1 MCFLKIDQIFLKG
14 QCQPILS
21 LIQVFQKILEK
32 EIKHE
37 FLMEIYKESLRG
49 QYRSDCTIFWWLMKN
64 LWKDNMDWTILSFI
78 YLLYPGFYK
87 IRYIARF
94 KGRHSS
100 GADNTVHSVQMDN
113 LVHKD
118 NTSWSKINLLIFVY
132 TKQGWLVGLGQAGWR
147 GGCLKKGGGARTL
160 LQTMHCSGV
169 FIFNFRGIITTMS
182 NIYNG
187 VFLPK

>member
-1 MCFLKIDQIFLKG
+1 MHCLYLNLLGILEKYNYKSYICVFYKNWSNFSKRTLG
-14 QCQPILS
+14 QPILS

-118 NTSWSKINLLIFVY
+118 NTSWNKINLLIFV
-132 TKQGWLVGLGQAGWR
+132 
-147 GGCLKKGGGARTL
+147 
-160 LQTMHCSGV
+160 
-169 FIFNFRGIITTMS
+169 
-182 NIYNG
+182 
-187 VFLPK
+187 

>member
-100 GADNTVHSVQMDN
+100 GTDNTVHSVQMDN

-147 GGCLKKGGGARTL
+147 GGCLKKGGGGLEPPYKLCIVLVSLSLT
-160 LQTMHCSGV
+160 SEV
-169 FIFNFRGIITTMS
+169 
-182 NIYNG
+182 
-187 VFLPK
+187 